1 MIEQMESVVS
11 LTDAAALKLRD
22 LTKEETNPNVGL
34 RVYVYS
40 GGCSG
45 YRYGMMLED
54 APTAEDNVLE
64 SNGVRVYVDPQSV
77 GLLKGSSIDYVDTLM
92 GAGFTVNNPNAVTG
106 CGCGSS
112 FRTAEDSGQARSCA
126 H

>member
-1 MIEQMESVVS
+1 MGSTTGGPGPPTDAQALPLERTHLMIDQQPTVVS
-11 LTDAAALKLRD
+11 LTDAAALKLRE

-64 SNGVRVYVDPQSV
+64 ANGVKVYVDGNSIP
-77 GLLKGSSIDYVDTLM
+77 LLKGSSIDYV
-92 GAGFTVNNPNAVTG
+92 
-106 CGCGSS
+106 
-112 FRTAEDSGQARSCA
+112 
-126 H
+126 

>member
-1 MIEQMESVVS
+1 MLEQMESVVS

-22 LTKEETNPNVGL
+22 LTKEETNPQVGL

-54 APTAEDNVLE
+54 APTPEDNVLE
-64 SNGVRVYVDPQSV
+64 SNGVKVYVDPQSIS
-77 GLLKGSSIDYVDTLM
+77 LLKGSSIDYVDTLM
-92 GAGFTVNNPNAVTG
+92 GAGFTVNNPNAVSG

-112 FRTAEDSGQARSCA
+112 FRTADDSGQARSCA